1 MNTKIK
7 LYICQMKRY
16 FILSDRKENELIEF
30 NFLWYWKNKYTCVDA
45 RFVNIIHSRT
55 TALYNFQEHLYKLWY
70 LNNDMTEDDMV
81 KEGLNLIKV
90 VTNNNGTY
98 LLDSDVY
105 KISSEVFNNELPVDF
120 ISRVKSVKRIEWKQD
135 LSGLMKLSVEE
146 EYYLKIVEKE
156 KLPLEIRKMSKD
168 KKLNEVLKCINK
180 IKMDKS
186 KEKIIAAIKVLKETS
201 ETCTISDICKISGMS
216 YAAVKKNYEEFMDEN
231 TVDGYKFVVN
241 KNNTLKDDKMEDMK
255 KAIKKIKSLDGKVSK
270 LSVSKFSGVARGTVI
285 KRWNELLMYI

>member
-1 MNTKIK
+1 
-7 LYICQMKRY
+7 
-16 FILSDRKENELIEF
+16 
-30 NFLWYWKNKYTCVDA
+30 
-45 RFVNIIHSRT
+45 
-55 TALYNFQEHLYKLWY
+55 
-70 LNNDMTEDDMV
+70 MTEDDMV